1 MKPNSL
7 KYPSMALSD
16 LGETSSSILINK
28 SSISFKKSGAG
39 PPLVFFHGWIGDE
52 DTFAP
57 CHTAFA
63 HHYTVYR
70 PAWPGYG
77 NSTPLPNFS
86 IEDLVEI
93 GRHFILA
100 AGNAP
105 ATLIGNCLGGVIAM
119 ELIRLYPEL
128 VDQLVLIEMYDYMPW
143 YMHLLLIPNLN
154 VFLYNLLL
162 KSTAGFRILNRLMT
176 IRFVRDGKG
185 RYSMEE
191 GLHRTSARTAI
202 DFLKAVKNFEEKYRS
217 LYREQFRTDIA
228 TIYVEGGRSF
238 KPISAFREKAYKY
251 FRNLTIVSMPEC
263 LHMPIAEQP
272 ERFSANVLQHL
283 GHPFKSL

>member
-1 MKPNSL
+1 MP
-7 KYPSMALSD
+7 PSD
-16 LGETSSSILINK
+16 VGETSSSIFIDK
-28 SSISFKKSGAG
+28 SSISFKKGGAG
-39 PPLVFFHGWIGDE
+39 PALVFFHGWIGDE

-77 NSTPLPNFS
+77 NSSPLPNFS

-100 AGNAP
+100 TGNAP
-105 ATLIGNCLGGVIAM
+105 VTLIGNCLGGVIAM
-119 ELIRLYPEL
+119 ELIRHYPEL
-128 VDQLVLIEMYDYMPW
+128 VEQLVLIEMYDYMPW
-143 YMHLLLIPNLN
+143 YLYLLLIPNLN
-154 VFLYNLLL
+154 VFLYHLLL

-176 IRFVRDGKG
+176 IRLARDGHG
-185 RYSMEE
+185 MHSVEE
-191 GLHRTSARTAI
+191 GLHRTSARTAT
-202 DFLKAVKNFEEKYRS
+202 DFLRAVKNFEAKYRL

-238 KPISAFREKAYKY
+238 KPISAFREKACKC
-251 FRNLTIVSMPEC
+251 FRNLTLVTMPEC

-272 ERFSANVLQHL
+272 DRFSANVLQHL